1 MRQGPRYRASP
12 AAGRLLMTQRKYV
25 HQPTPDV
32 AITIPGKLRFWVAE
46 ALLEQI
52 KWATEAERDPRRRPA
67 RAIPASRQQT
77 ADELRD
83 LYNEIVP

>member
-1 MRQGPRYRASP
+1 
-12 AAGRLLMTQRKYV
+12 MTQRKYV

-32 AITIPGKLRFWVAE
+32 TLTIPGKLRYWVAE

-52 KWATEAERDPRRRPA
+52 KWAVEAERIKGRHRRQ
-67 RAIPASRQQT
+67 IPAHRQQI

-83 LYNEIVP
+83 LYNEIAP